1 MHCLHEGL
9 WKEAFVREE
18 LGQQSSR
25 AWNPHLEGWLLHKM
39 GPKMEKPKT
48 EVGTRVMELTV
59 ADGKFP
65 NHIMMLGLRGALNKI
80 HYVAHRAW
88 DSGTVHTK
96 MFPSV
101 SFKFSSLP
109 LLSPWEWGGQSWR
122 ASVPTVPPT
131 ISHKMNSKG
140 AKHRA
145 SGKGTV
151 SRGLS
156 LMGSWSQGHQ
166 ALGHEM
172 ISIEQKSKHQSLK
185 TGNIFNKYRQV
196 LIKLLISPGPLAF

>member
-25 AWNPHLEGWLLHKM
+25 AWNPHLDGWLLHKM
-39 GPKMEKPKT
+39 GPRMEKPKT

-65 NHIMMLGLRGALNKI
+65 NHIMMLGLCGALNEI

-88 DSGTVHTK
+88 DSGTVRAK

-109 LLSPWEWGGQSWR
+109 LLVPWEWGAKTEEHPFPLCPR
-122 ASVPTVPPT
+122 PSVTRWILRQPNTELQE
-131 ISHKMNSKG
+131 K
-140 AKHRA
+140 A
-145 SGKGTV
+145 V
-151 SRGLS
+151 SRGTVTHGQLVS
-156 LMGSWSQGHQ
+156 RAS
-166 ALGHEM
+166 ALGHEV
-172 ISIEQKSKHQSLK
+172 IGI
-185 TGNIFNKYRQV
+185 
-196 LIKLLISPGPLAF
+196 